1 MSRYIDAE
9 ELAEKADRVLQSC
22 KQANT
27 VSLIN
32 AASEIFTLLLASAP
46 TEDVEKVEHGR
57 WVTLGD
63 SEMCSVCTCT
73 KLKEFDTA
81 YGKAIWSRSKYC
93 PNCGAKMDL

>member
-9 ELAEKADRVLQSC
+9 ELAKKTDRVLQSA
-22 KQANT
+22 KQEGNT
-27 VSLIN
+27 SLLC
-32 AASEIFTLLLASAP
+32 AFSDIFALLLATTP
-46 TEDVEKVEHGR
+46 TEDVEEVKHGR

-73 KLKEFDTA
+73 KLKEFDAT
-81 YGKAIWSRSKYC
+81 YGKAIWSKSKYC